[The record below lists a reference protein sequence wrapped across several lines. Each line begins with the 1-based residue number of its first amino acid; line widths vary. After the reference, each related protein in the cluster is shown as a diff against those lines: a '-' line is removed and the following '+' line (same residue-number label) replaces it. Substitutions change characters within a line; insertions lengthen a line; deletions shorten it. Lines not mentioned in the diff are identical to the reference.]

1 MITRKAQ
8 PVNTYPQTWTGLT
21 LGSLCPMSREE
32 LCNVVDKITQS
43 ISSLYRQLLYWH
55 PSHLPRSQVLSSS
68 LSTSWLKTVSCGEAY
83 HHFHSLPPHLFP
95 ALALMRGWQSG
106 STCQPI
112 RAASFYWLTNDYVN
126 VGLTLKMCLWGWFGL
141 WFDTDC
147 WGLGFLY
154 CVTVTMKI
162 SSSILWLLFWKCL

>member
-8 PVNTYPQTWTGLT
+8 SVNTYPQTWTGPT
-21 LGSLCPMSREE
+21 LGSLCPVSCEE
-32 LCNVVDKITQS
+32 WCNVVDKITQS

-55 PSHLPRSQVLSSS
+55 PSPLPRSQVLSSS

-126 VGLTLKMCLWGWFGL
+126 VGLTLKMACGDDLVFGL
-141 WFDTDC
+141 TQIAGV
-147 WGLGFLY
+147 WGF
-154 CVTVTMKI
+154 CIV
-162 SSSILWLLFWKCL
+162 WQWQ